1 MKISTATENKSLR
14 ATWDEGPSRLSVGFL
29 TRGADKSNVALG
41 HENLPDLRSVAM
53 MKAYWIPG
61 LERLKAFWSGRTKAE
76 RGLVCSNSLV
86 GPVSSRFCGLSINIR
101 NTGSI
106 AIQPVPLLCPAE
118 GRFNVSD
125 SAMVGHVMLALSS
138 MPMNSRLLLPFLA
151 AALVATPLLSAS
163 GLAQSSDRRAIG
175 PDTIVVLPV
184 SGEITKA
191 THIFLRRALKTA
203 ERANAKAVI
212 LEMDTYGGDLAAT
225 SDIQKAL
232 LSVTVPTYTF
242 INTNAGSAGAL
253 ISIATKQI
261 WMAPVSTIGAAAPVS
276 GGGQDLENTMREKVT
291 SYFSA
296 RARSIAEQQG
306 HNPDIAEAFM
316 NKEKEVKIGDEII
329 NPKGTLLTLS
339 ANSAARWINGKPVL
353 AQGIATSLADL
364 AKQAGIDA
372 PMITIEPT
380 GFEKMA
386 QIIASLAP
394 LFLLGGL
401 VCAYLEFKIPGATLP
416 GVLAVVFFG
425 LFFGGHYLAGLAG
438 FEIIA
443 LFLLGVML
451 ILVELVFFPGVI
463 LPAVIG
469 AGLMLVAIVLA
480 MADRYPNQPLLP
492 SLDQLA
498 LPLINL
504 GLALAFA
511 ALAITILM
519 SMLPKTSMYRRFV
532 LAAAVEGG
540 SAGPLVAAGS
550 VLSGLGLG
558 LTGVTRTPLHP
569 AGKAQFGDT
578 IVDVVSEG
586 GFVETGVEVRIEQ
599 IEGARVMVA
608 TKRAAAPDVR
618 G

>member
-1 MKISTATENKSLR
+1 MV
-14 ATWDEGPSRLSVGFL
+14 PLSV
-29 TRGADKSNVALG
+29 
-41 HENLPDLRSVAM
+41 
-53 MKAYWIPG
+53 
-61 LERLKAFWSGRTKAE
+61 
-76 RGLVCSNSLV
+76 
-86 GPVSSRFCGLSINIR
+86 
-101 NTGSI
+101 
-106 AIQPVPLLCPAE
+106 
-118 GRFNVSD
+118 
-125 SAMVGHVMLALSS
+125 
-138 MPMNSRLLLPFLA
+138 MPMNSRFLPPFLA
-151 AALVATPLLSAS
+151 AFLVAALQFPVT
-163 GLAQSSDRRAIG
+163 GFAQSGDRRSIG

-191 THIFLRRALKTA
+191 THVFLRRALKLA
-203 ERANAKAVI
+203 DRANAKAVI
-212 LEMDTYGGDLAAT
+212 LEMDTDGGDLAAT

-232 LSVTVPTYTF
+232 LSVKVPTYTF
-242 INTNAGSAGAL
+242 INTNAASAGAL

-276 GGGQDLENTMREKVT
+276 GGGQDLQSTMREKVT

-329 NPKGTLLTLS
+329 NPKGTLLSLS

-364 AKQAGIDA
+364 TRQAGIGG
-372 PMITIEPT
+372 PLIKLEPT

-386 QIIASLAP
+386 QFIASLAP

-401 VCAYLEFKIPGATLP
+401 VCAYLEFKMPGTTLP
-416 GVLAVVFFG
+416 GVLAVMFFA

-443 LFLLGVML
+443 LFLLGVLL
-451 ILVELVFFPGVI
+451 ILVELIFFPGVI

-469 AGLMLVAIVLA
+469 AALMLVAIVLA
-480 MADRYPNQPLLP
+480 MADRYPSQPLLP
-492 SLDQLA
+492 SLEQLA

-504 GLALAFA
+504 GLALGFA
-511 ALAITILM
+511 ALVITILM

-540 SAGPLVAAGS
+540 SAGPLVTASS

-558 LTGVTRTPLHP
+558 MTGVTRTPLRP

-586 GFVETGVEVRIEQ
+586 GFVETGIEVHIEE

-618 G
+618 P

>member
-1 MKISTATENKSLR
+1 M
-14 ATWDEGPSRLSVGFL
+14 L
-29 TRGADKSNVALG
+29 T
-41 HENLPDLRSVAM
+41 
-53 MKAYWIPG
+53 
-61 LERLKAFWSGRTKAE
+61 
-76 RGLVCSNSLV
+76 
-86 GPVSSRFCGLSINIR
+86 
-101 NTGSI
+101 
-106 AIQPVPLLCPAE
+106 
-118 GRFNVSD
+118 
-125 SAMVGHVMLALSS
+125 LSS
-138 MPMNSRLLLPFLA
+138 MPMNSRLLLPFVA
-151 AALVATPLLSAS
+151 AALIATLLPPTTAE
-163 GLAQSSDRRAIG
+163 AQSTDRRAIG

-191 THIFLRRALKTA
+191 QHIFIRRALKLA

-212 LEMDTYGGDLAAT
+212 LDMDTYGGDLSAT
-225 SDIQKAL
+225 GDIQKAL
-232 LSVTVPTYTF
+232 LTVKVPTYTF
-242 INTNAGSAGAL
+242 VNTNAGSAGAL
-253 ISIATKQI
+253 ISLATKQI

-276 GGGQDLENTMREKVT
+276 GDGQDLQATMREKVT

-296 RARSIAEQQG
+296 RARSVAEQQG
-306 HNPDIAEAFM
+306 HNPDVAEAFM
-316 NKEKEVKIGDEII
+316 NKEKEVRIGDEII
-329 NPKGTLLTLS
+329 SPKGTLLTLN

-364 AKQAGIDA
+364 VKRAKIDA
-372 PMITIEPT
+372 PMIRLEPT
-380 GFEKMA
+380 GFEKIA
-386 QIIASLAP
+386 QLIASLAP

-451 ILVELVFFPGVI
+451 ILAELIFFPGVI
-463 LPAVIG
+463 LPAVLG

-480 MADRYPNQPLLP
+480 MADRYPSQPLLP

-519 SMLPKTSMYRRFV
+519 SMLPKTSLYNRFV
-532 LAAAVEGG
+532 LNAAVEGG
-540 SAGPLVAAGS
+540 STGPLVAAGS
-550 VLSGLGLG
+550 VLTGLGLG
-558 LTGVTRTPLHP
+558 LAGVTRTPLRP

-586 GFVETGVEVRIEQ
+586 GFVEAGVEVHIEQ

>member
-1 MKISTATENKSLR
+1 MPYR
-14 ATWDEGPSRLSVGFL
+14 FL
-29 TRGADKSNVALG
+29 
-41 HENLPDLRSVAM
+41 P
-53 MKAYWIPG
+53 
-61 LERLKAFWSGRTKAE
+61 
-76 RGLVCSNSLV
+76 
-86 GPVSSRFCGLSINIR
+86 
-101 NTGSI
+101 
-106 AIQPVPLLCPAE
+106 
-118 GRFNVSD
+118 
-125 SAMVGHVMLALSS
+125 
-138 MPMNSRLLLPFLA
+138 PFLA
-151 AALVATPLLSAS
+151 AALSLATLFPSTA
-163 GLAQSSDRRAIG
+163 LAQSEDRRTIG
-175 PDTIVVLPV
+175 PDTVVVLPI

-191 THIFLRRALKTA
+191 THIFIRRTLKLA

-212 LEMDTYGGDLAAT
+212 LDLDTYGGDLAAT

-232 LSVTVPTYTF
+232 ITVKVPTYTF

-261 WMAPVSTIGAAAPVS
+261 WMAPVSTIGAAAPVG
-276 GGGQDLENTMREKVT
+276 GGGQDLQSTMREKVT

-306 HNPDIAEAFM
+306 HNPDVAEAFM

-364 AKQAGIDA
+364 AKQANIDG
-372 PMITIEPT
+372 PMIRIEPS

-386 QIIASLAP
+386 QVIASLAP
-394 LFLLGGL
+394 LFLLGGI

-416 GVLAVVFFG
+416 GTLAVVFFG

-451 ILVELVFFPGVI
+451 ILAELIFFPGVI
-463 LPAVIG
+463 LPAILG
-469 AGLMLVAIVLA
+469 AAMMLVAIVLA
-480 MADRYPNQPLLP
+480 MADRYPSQPLVP

-504 GLALAFA
+504 GLAIAFA

-519 SMLPKTSMYRRFV
+519 SMLPKTHMYRRFV
-532 LAAAVEGG
+532 LDAAVEGG

-550 VLSGLGLG
+550 VLTGLGLG
-558 LTGVTRTPLHP
+558 MAGVTRTPLRP

-578 IVDVVSEG
+578 LVDVVSEG
-586 GFVETGVEVRIEQ
+586 GFVEPGVEVSIAQ

-608 TKRAAAPDVR
+608 TKRAAAPDIK